1 MIFLFEQFPYDLDF
15 LKIVLPKQGRGY
27 LPYVQKGPG
36 STQCID
42 AIGYIYNKDIESK
55 DPTDKIVFIL
65 PKVFVEEGR
74 KAFGVEISPKGG
86 DVLKAAL
93 AKHSDFLSELSL
105 WVCSSISVYHQNN
118 PSTNDVCTPSP
129 RAEDFS
135 RGVTTPTLIDVMNS
149 MKRFYE
155 ENKSLFVFVSK
166 NTHSGNNRIDWRRT
180 MRKTPFMQGDSP
192 IYMELVNKK
201 KVFDLDD
208 RLLVLYFSAMN
219 YIAEKFR
226 FKMPK
231 SEFYEPMKVT
241 EFRHLLGHKGLM
253 ELRRIKHKYFA
264 DKFLKLYNI
273 MEAFFRWGGV
283 FQSNGC
289 DEEYLLTNKY
299 NNVFEHMIDVLVG
312 DNSEKIQKMKNLK
325 DGKIIDHL
333 YKEQGLIFAD
343 KADDNSLIW
352 HIGDSKYYSDAEDI
366 RGQSL
371 AKQFTYAKNVI
382 QDFFSPKYF
391 GKGKNVQSPHEG
403 IRYRDELTEGYSVT
417 PNFFIRGELPP
428 FAATSDAQEKQF
440 KSPYFS
446 ADGDEKE
453 KLFSEVKEKDT
464 LDDGEGDKSKNIR
477 DHLWEKRNRHFENRL
492 FDRDTLLLQVYNV
505 NFLYTLKSFLSKR
518 SALRDEY
525 RTFARETF
533 RKNFLKLLDEKYAFW
548 GVWPKKE
555 WTGEECFVSQASVVF
570 KDAAGSSELKTFVY
584 KHGRTLAGKMFRPN
598 GFDDCL
604 IVALEK
610 SSEECKDGS
619 AFWEAVE
626 GDCQMIAPISPA
638 EIWNGGYYV
647 DQQQKPMLLDDA
659 ILREH
664 NGKKYAFLREE
675 NN

>member
-1 MIFLFEQFPYDLDF
+1 VIFLFEQFPYESEF
-15 LKIVLPKQGRGY
+15 LKKVLPKQGRGY

-55 DPTDKIVFIL
+55 DPTDKIIFIL

-74 KAFGVEISPKGG
+74 KAFGVEISPKG
-86 DVLKAAL
+86 DDDLKTAL

-118 PSTNDVCTPSP
+118 SSTNDVCTPSP

-208 RLLVLYFSAMN
+208 RLLILYFSAMN

-231 SEFYEPMKVT
+231 SEFYEPLKVN
-241 EFRHLLGHKGLM
+241 EFCHLLGHKGLM

-312 DNSEKIQKMKNLK
+312 DNSVKIQKMKNLK

-333 YKEQGLIFAD
+333 YKDESLIFSSGD
-343 KADDNSLIW
+343 SEKIW
-352 HIGDSKYYSDAEDI
+352 HIGDSKYYSDPNDI
-366 RGQSL
+366 NGQSI

-382 QDFFSPKYF
+382 QDFFSPEYF
-391 GKGKNVQSPHEG
+391 GNGKKAQSPHEG
-403 IRYRDELTEGYSVT
+403 VRYRDELTEGYSIT
-417 PNFFIRGELPP
+417 PNFFIRGELPNFSNDVQ
-428 FAATSDAQEKQF
+428 FAE
-440 KSPYFS
+440 PYFRKC
-446 ADGDEKE
+446 GDNR
-453 KLFSEVKEKDT
+453 LIRQ
-464 LDDGEGDKSKNIR
+464 DGESIENIKKETWSVEQQTR
-477 DHLWEKRNRHFENRL
+477 FEKAQDSLWNLRNRHFENRL

-533 RKNFLKLLDEKYAFW
+533 RNNFLKLLDEKYAFW
-548 GVWPKKE
+548 AVWPKKY

-570 KDAAGSSELKTFVY
+570 KDAVGSSELKTFVY

-598 GFDDCL
+598 GFDDSL

-619 AFWEAVE
+619 TFWKAVE
-626 GDCQMIAPISPA
+626 GDCRMIAPISPA

-647 DQQQKPMLLDDA
+647 
-659 ILREH
+659 
-664 NGKKYAFLREE
+664 REE
-675 NN
+675 QKEKNLEEAKLQENNGRKYMFLSK